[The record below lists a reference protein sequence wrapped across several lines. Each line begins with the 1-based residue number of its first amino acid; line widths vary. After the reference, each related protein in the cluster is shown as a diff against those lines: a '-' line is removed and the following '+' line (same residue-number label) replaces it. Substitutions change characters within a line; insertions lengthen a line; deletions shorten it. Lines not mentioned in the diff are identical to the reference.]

1 MTGPVGSLIG
11 SVGSLPVSAGRL
23 AVSVGSLT
31 VSSPLLLAVGVLVTA
46 ALAWAAVVSARRRAA
61 ALAAAGVAVPG
72 GRRAYLGVGL
82 TIAGVGV
89 LAVATAGPAAMV
101 PVPRTSGTVVL
112 AMDVSN
118 SMGADDVAPNRLAAA
133 QRAARAFVEA
143 QPDSV
148 DIGVVAFER
157 GALTTAKPD
166 ADHSQAL
173 KAIDRL
179 RVTGGTSLATAI
191 TGSLTA
197 ITGRQVAVAR
207 DGTAPDI
214 GYWPSATIVIFSD
227 GQNQGRNLEQAAEV
241 AQKAGV
247 HIHTVGVGT
256 TAGATVTV
264 DGYHLQTSLEEDT
277 LTLIA
282 QTTGGGYHPA
292 ADAARLDG
300 IADTIDLRLTV
311 SDEPLPLA
319 GALIGLALAL
329 LAGGAAFT
337 VLRSGRVI

>member
-1 MTGPVGSLIG
+1 MTL
-11 SVGSLPVSAGRL
+11 
-23 AVSVGSLT
+23 
-31 VSSPLLLAVGVLVTA
+31 SSPLLLAVGLLVTA
-46 ALAWAAVVSARRRAA
+46 ALAWAAVVSARRRTA

-72 GRRAYLGVGL
+72 GGRAYLGVGL

-101 PVPRTSGTVVL
+101 PVPRTAGTVIL
-112 AMDVSN
+112 AIDVSN
-118 SMGADDVAPNRLAAA
+118 SMGADDVAPTRLAGA
-133 QRAARAFVEA
+133 QRAARAFVAA

-157 GALTTAKPD
+157 GALTTARPD
-166 ADHSQAL
+166 ADHSVAL

-179 RVTGGTSLATAI
+179 KITGGTSLGTAI
-191 TGSLTA
+191 TASLSA
-197 ITGRQVAVAR
+197 ITGKQVTIGR

-214 GYWPSATIVIFSD
+214 GYWPSATIVMFSD
-227 GQNQGRNLEQAAEV
+227 GQNQGDVEQAAAV
-241 AQKAGV
+241 AQRGGV

-256 TAGATVTV
+256 TAGATVKV
-264 DGYHLQTSLEEDT
+264 DGYHLQTSLEEET

-282 QTTGGGYHPA
+282 QTTGGAYHPA
-292 ADAARLDG
+292 SDAARLGG

-319 GALIGLALAL
+319 GGLIGLALAL
-329 LAGGAAFT
+329 LTAGAALT

>member
-1 MTGPVGSLIG
+1 
-11 SVGSLPVSAGRL
+11 
-23 AVSVGSLT
+23 
-31 VSSPLLLAVGVLVTA
+31 
-46 ALAWAAVVSARRRAA
+46 
-61 ALAAAGVAVPG
+61 AGVATTG
-72 GRRAYLGVGL
+72 GRAYLGIGL
-82 TIAGVGV
+82 TIAGVGT

-101 PVPRTSGTVVL
+101 PVPRTAGTVVL
-112 AMDVSN
+112 AIDVSN

-133 QRAARAFVEA
+133 QRAARAFVAA
-143 QPDSV
+143 QPGSV

-157 GALTTAKPD
+157 GALTTARPD
-166 ADHSQAL
+166 ADHSLAL

-179 RVTGGTSLATAI
+179 KITSGTSLGAAI
-191 TGSLTA
+191 TASLTA
-197 ITGRQVAVAR
+197 VTGKQVTIGR

-214 GYWPSATIVIFSD
+214 GYWPSATIVMFSD
-227 GQNQGRNLEQAAEV
+227 GQNQGGDVERAAAV

-247 HIHTVGVGT
+247 RVHTVGVGT
-256 TAGATVTV
+256 TAGATVEV
-264 DGYHLQTSLEEDT
+264 DGFHLQTSLEEET

-282 QTTGGGYHPA
+282 RTTGGGYHPA

-319 GALIGLALAL
+319 GGLIGLALAL
-329 LAGGAAFT
+329 LGSGAALT

>member
-1 MTGPVGSLIG
+1 MTL
-11 SVGSLPVSAGRL
+11 
-23 AVSVGSLT
+23 
-31 VSSPLLLAVGVLVTA
+31 SSPLLLAVGLLVTV
-46 ALAWAAVVSARRRAA
+46 ALAWASVVSARRRTA

-72 GRRAYLGVGL
+72 GRRTHLGVGL
-82 TIAGVGV
+82 TIAGVAA
-89 LAVATAGPAAMV
+89 LAIATAGPVAML
-101 PVPRTSGTVVL
+101 PVPRTAGTVIL
-112 AMDVSN
+112 AIDVSN
-118 SMGADDVAPNRLAAA
+118 SMGADDVAPTRLAAA
-133 QRAARAFVEA
+133 QRAARTFVAA

-157 GALTTAKPD
+157 GALTTARPD
-166 ADHSQAL
+166 ADHSIAL

-179 RVTGGTSLATAI
+179 KLAGGTALGTAI
-191 TGSLTA
+191 TASLSA
-197 ITGRQVAVAR
+197 ITGKPVAIGR
-207 DGTAPDI
+207 DGAAPDI
-214 GYWPSATIVIFSD
+214 GYWPSATIVMFSD
-227 GQNQGRNLEQAAEV
+227 GQNRGPDVEQAATV

-256 TAGATVTV
+256 TAGATVKV
-264 DGYHLQTSLEEDT
+264 DGYLLRTSLEEDT

-282 QTTGGGYHPA
+282 QTTGGAYHPA

-319 GALIGLALAL
+319 GGLIGLALAL
-329 LAGGAAFT
+329 LTGGAALT

>member
-1 MTGPVGSLIG
+1 MTL
-11 SVGSLPVSAGRL
+11 
-23 AVSVGSLT
+23 
-31 VSSPLLLAVGVLVTA
+31 SSPLLLTVGLFVTA

-61 ALAAAGVAVPG
+61 ALAAAGIAVRG
-72 GRRAYLGVGL
+72 GRSAYLGVGL
-82 TIAGVGV
+82 TIAGVAV

-101 PVPRTSGTVVL
+101 PVPRTAGTVIL
-112 AMDVSN
+112 AIDVSN

-133 QRAARAFVEA
+133 QRAARAFVAA

-157 GALTTAKPD
+157 GALTTARPD
-166 ADHSQAL
+166 RDHSLAL

-179 RVTGGTSLATAI
+179 KLTGGTSLGTAI
-191 TGSLTA
+191 TAALSVIG
-197 ITGRQVAVAR
+197 GKEVAVGR
-207 DGTAPDI
+207 DGETPDL
-214 GYWPSATIVIFSD
+214 GYWPSATIVMFSD
-227 GQNQGRNLEQAAEV
+227 GQNQGGDVERAAEA

-247 HIHTVGVGT
+247 HVHTVGVGT
-256 TAGATVTV
+256 TAGTTVKV
-264 DGYHLQTSLEEDT
+264 DGYHLQTSLEEEP
-277 LTLIA
+277 LTVIA
-282 QTTGGGYHPA
+282 QTTGGAYHPA
-292 ADAARLDG
+292 SDTARLDG

-329 LAGGAAFT
+329 LAAGAAVT

>member
-1 MTGPVGSLIG
+1 MTL
-11 SVGSLPVSAGRL
+11 
-23 AVSVGSLT
+23 
-31 VSSPLLLAVGVLVTA
+31 SSPLLLVVGLLVTA
-46 ALAWAAVVSARRRAA
+46 ALARAAIVSARRRTA

-72 GRRAYLGVGL
+72 GRRAYLGIGL
-82 TIAGVGV
+82 TISGVAV
-89 LAVATAGPAAMV
+89 LAIATAGPAAMV
-101 PVPRTSGTVVL
+101 PVPRTAGTVIL
-112 AMDVSN
+112 AIDVSN
-118 SMGADDVAPNRLAAA
+118 SMGADDVAPTRLAAA
-133 QRAARAFVEA
+133 QRAARAFVAA

-157 GALTTAKPD
+157 GALTAARPD
-166 ADHSQAL
+166 ADHSIAL

-179 RVTGGTSLATAI
+179 KITGSTSLGTAILASLSAI
-191 TGSLTA
+191 TGKPVA
-197 ITGRQVAVAR
+197 IGR

-214 GYWPSATIVIFSD
+214 GYWPSATIVMFSD
-227 GQNQGRNLEQAAEV
+227 GQNRGADVEQAGVEQAAAV
-241 AQKAGV
+241 AQRAGV

-256 TAGATVTV
+256 TAGATVQV

-282 QTTGGGYHPA
+282 QTTGGAYRPA
-292 ADAARLDG
+292 SDAARLDG

-319 GALIGLALAL
+319 GGLIGLALAL
-329 LAGGAAFT
+329 LAAGAALT

>member
-1 MTGPVGSLIG
+1 MTL
-11 SVGSLPVSAGRL
+11 
-23 AVSVGSLT
+23 
-31 VSSPLLLAVGVLVTA
+31 SSPLLLAVGLLVTA

-61 ALAAAGVAVPG
+61 TLAAAGVVVAG
-72 GRRAYLGVGL
+72 GRRAYLGSGL
-82 TIAGVGV
+82 TIAGVAV
-89 LAVATAGPAAMV
+89 LAIATAGPAAMV
-101 PVPRTSGTVVL
+101 PVPRTAGTVIL
-112 AMDVSN
+112 AIDVSN
-118 SMGADDVAPNRLAAA
+118 SMGADDVAPTRLVAA
-133 QRAARAFVEA
+133 QRAARAFVAA

-157 GALTTAKPD
+157 GALTTARPD
-166 ADHSQAL
+166 ADHSIAL
-173 KAIDRL
+173 AAIDRL
-179 RVTGGTSLATAI
+179 KTTGGTSLGAAI
-191 TGSLTA
+191 TASLTA
-197 ITGRQVAVAR
+197 ITGKQVAIGR

-214 GYWPSATIVIFSD
+214 GYWPSATIVMFSD
-227 GQNQGRNLEQAAEV
+227 GQNQGPDLERAAAV

-256 TAGATVTV
+256 TAGATVRV
-264 DGYHLQTSLEEDT
+264 DGYRLQTSLEEDT

-282 QTTGGGYHPA
+282 QTTGGAYHPA
-292 ADAARLDG
+292 SDAARLDQ

-329 LAGGAAFT
+329 LTAGAALT

>member
-1 MTGPVGSLIG
+1 MTL
-11 SVGSLPVSAGRL
+11 
-23 AVSVGSLT
+23 
-31 VSSPLLLAVGVLVTA
+31 SSPLLLAVGLLVTA
-46 ALAWAAVVSARRRAA
+46 ALAWAAVVSARRRTA
-61 ALAAAGVAVPG
+61 ALAAAGVSVPG
-72 GRRAYLGVGL
+72 GRRAYLGSGL
-82 TIAGVGV
+82 TIAGVAV
-89 LAVATAGPAAMV
+89 LAIATAGPAAMV
-101 PVPRTSGTVVL
+101 PVPRTAGTVIL
-112 AMDVSN
+112 AIDVSN

-133 QRAARAFVEA
+133 QRAARAFVAA

-148 DIGVVAFER
+148 DIGVVAFAQ
-157 GALTTAKPD
+157 GGLTTARPD
-166 ADHSQAL
+166 ADHSIAL

-179 RVTGGTSLATAI
+179 KITGSTSLGTAI
-191 TGSLTA
+191 MASLTA
-197 ITGRQVAVAR
+197 ITGKQAAIGR

-214 GYWPSATIVIFSD
+214 GYWPSATIVMFSD
-227 GQNQGRNLEQAAEV
+227 GQNRGGAGEPAVEPAVEPAAEV

-256 TAGATVTV
+256 TAGATVQV
-264 DGYHLQTSLEEDT
+264 DGYHLQTSLDEDT

-282 QTTGGGYHPA
+282 QTTGGAYHPA
-292 ADAARLDG
+292 SDTARLDG

-329 LAGGAAFT
+329 LTAGAALT

>member
-1 MTGPVGSLIG
+1 MTL
-11 SVGSLPVSAGRL
+11 
-23 AVSVGSLT
+23 
-31 VSSPLLLAVGVLVTA
+31 SSPLLLAVGLFVTA
-46 ALAWAAVVSARRRAA
+46 ALAWAAVVSARRRTA
-61 ALAAAGVAVPG
+61 ALAAAGVAVRG

-101 PVPRTSGTVVL
+101 PVPRTAGTVIL
-112 AMDVSN
+112 AIDVSN

-133 QRAARAFVEA
+133 QRAARAFVAA

-157 GALTTAKPD
+157 GALTTARPD
-166 ADHSQAL
+166 RDHALAL

-179 RVTGGTSLATAI
+179 KLTGGTSLGTAI
-191 TGSLTA
+191 TAALSVISGKE
-197 ITGRQVAVAR
+197 VAAGR
-207 DGTAPDI
+207 DGETPDI
-214 GYWPSATIVIFSD
+214 GYWPSATIVMFSD
-227 GQNQGRNLEQAAEV
+227 GQNQGGDVERAAEA
-241 AQKAGV
+241 AQRAGV
-247 HIHTVGVGT
+247 HVHTVGVGT
-256 TAGATVTV
+256 TAGATVKV
-264 DGYHLQTSLEEDT
+264 DGYHLQTSLEEEP
-277 LTLIA
+277 LTVIA
-282 QTTGGGYHPA
+282 QTTGGAYHPA
-292 ADAARLDG
+292 SDTARLDG

-329 LAGGAAFT
+329 LATGAALT

>member
-1 MTGPVGSLIG
+1 MTL
-11 SVGSLPVSAGRL
+11 
-23 AVSVGSLT
+23 
-31 VSSPLLLAVGVLVTA
+31 SSPLLLAVGLLVTA
-46 ALAWAAVVSARRRAA
+46 ALAWAVVVSARRRTA

-72 GRRAYLGVGL
+72 GRRTQLGVGL
-82 TIAGVGV
+82 TVAGVAV
-89 LAVATAGPAAMV
+89 LAIATAGPTAML
-101 PVPRTSGTVVL
+101 PVPRAAGTVIL

-118 SMGADDVAPNRLAAA
+118 SMGADDVAPTRLAAA
-133 QRAARAFVEA
+133 QRAARAFVAA
-143 QPDSV
+143 QPGSV

-157 GALTTAKPD
+157 GALTVARPD
-166 ADHSQAL
+166 ADHSLAL

-179 RVTGGTSLATAI
+179 KITGSTSLGTAI
-191 TGSLTA
+191 TASLSA
-197 ITGRQVAVAR
+197 ITGKPVAIGR

-214 GYWPSATIVIFSD
+214 GYWPSATIVMFSD
-227 GQNQGRNLEQAAEV
+227 GQNQGPNIEQAAAV

-256 TAGATVTV
+256 TAGATVKV
-264 DGYHLQTSLEEDT
+264 DGYLLQTSLEEDT

-282 QTTGGGYHPA
+282 QTTGGAYHPA

-300 IADTIDLRLTV
+300 IADTINLRLTV

-319 GALIGLALAL
+319 GGLIGLALAL
-329 LAGGAAFT
+329 LTGGAALT